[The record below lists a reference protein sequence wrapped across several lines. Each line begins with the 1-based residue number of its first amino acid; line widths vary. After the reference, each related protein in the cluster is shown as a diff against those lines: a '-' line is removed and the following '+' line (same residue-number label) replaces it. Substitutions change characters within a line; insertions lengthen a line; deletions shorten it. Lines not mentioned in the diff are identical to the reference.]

1 MNAERPWL
9 KSYEPGIP
17 STLKY
22 PDIPLQQFL
31 THAAERF
38 PNNPATFFF
47 GKKITYKEL
56 NELTNRFANALIS
69 LGVKKGDR
77 VALMLPNCPQAVF
90 TYYGALRIGAI
101 VVQTNPLYV
110 EREIEVQMKDSG
122 AETIVALD
130 LFFPSIKNIL
140 ANTNLKRVIITGVK
154 DYLPPLLK
162 LLYPIKAL
170 LEGQLISV
178 DKTPPVYDLLRLL
191 NEAKTDSPSI
201 KISPDDTAL
210 LQYTGGTT
218 GIPKG
223 VILTHRNLIANVMQ
237 CRNWMPSL
245 KEGGEIFLSVTPFF
259 HVFGMTA
266 IMNLGIYTGAALVLL
281 PRFKTEDVL
290 KAVVKHKATIFIGVE
305 AMYVAINNFP
315 KIQKYDLSSIKI
327 CISGAGTL
335 HVEVQN
341 KFESLTGGKLVEGYG
356 LSEASPV
363 THCNP
368 IYGKRIKGSIGLPF
382 PDVDV
387 KIVDVETGK
396 NVLGI
401 NEIGELIIKGPQVMK
416 GYWNKPDETANTI
429 RDGWLYTGDIARMDE
444 DGFFYIEE
452 RKKDM
457 IKTVGENVYPKEVE
471 EVIFRHPK
479 VQDVVVVG
487 IPEEFKGEMIKAY
500 IVLKKGETASDEEII
515 EHCKKN
521 LAKFKVPKEIE
532 FRKELPK
539 TMIGKVLRRVL
550 KDEEMKKRGKS

>member
-1 MNAERPWL
+1 
-9 KSYEPGIP
+9 
-17 STLKY
+17 
-22 PDIPLQQFL
+22 
-31 THAAERF
+31 
-38 PNNPATFFF
+38 
-47 GKKITYKEL
+47 
-56 NELTNRFANALIS
+56 
-69 LGVKKGDR
+69 
-77 VALMLPNCPQAVF
+77 
-90 TYYGALRIGAI
+90 
-101 VVQTNPLYV
+101 
-110 EREIEVQMKDSG
+110 
-122 AETIVALD
+122 
-130 LFFPSIKNIL
+130 
-140 ANTNLKRVIITGVK
+140 
-154 DYLPPLLK
+154 
-162 LLYPIKAL
+162 
-170 LEGQLISV
+170 ISV
-178 DKTPPVYDLLRLL
+178 DKTPPVYDLLKLL

-201 KISPDDTAL
+201 KILPDDTAL

-223 VILTHRNLIANVMQ
+223 VILTHRNLVANVMQ

-245 KEGGEIFLSVTPFF
+245 KDGNEIFLSVTPFF

-266 IMNLGIYTGAALVLL
+266 IMNLGIYIGAALVLL

-290 KAVVKHKATIFIGVE
+290 KAVAKHKATIFIGVE

-315 KIQKYDLSSIKI
+315 KIHKYDLSSIKI

-368 IYGKRIKGSIGLPF
+368 IYGKRVKGSVGLPF
-382 PDVDV
+382 PDVDI
-387 KIVDVETGK
+387 KIMDVETSK
-396 NVLGI
+396 KILGV
-401 NEIGELIIKGPQVMK
+401 NEIGELAIKGPQVMK

-429 RDGWLYTGDIARMDE
+429 RDGWLYTGDVARMDE
-444 DGFFYIEE
+444 NGFFYIEE

-471 EVIFRHPK
+471 EVIFKHHK

-500 IVLKKGETASDEEII
+500 IVLKNGETSSDEEII

-550 KDEEMKKRGKS
+550 KDEEMKKKAQI

>member
-1 MNAERPWL
+1 MNADRLWL

-56 NELTNRFANALIS
+56 NELANRFANALIA

-90 TYYGALRIGAI
+90 AYYGALRIGAI

-130 LFFPSIKNIL
+130 LFFPRIKNIL

-178 DKTPPVYDLLRLL
+178 DKTPPVYDLLKLL

-201 KISPDDTAL
+201 KILPDDTAL

-223 VILTHRNLIANVMQ
+223 VILTHRNLVANVMQ

-245 KEGGEIFLSVTPFF
+245 KDGGEIFLSVTPFF

-266 IMNLGIYTGAALVLL
+266 IMNLGIYIGAALVLL

-290 KAVVKHKATIFIGVE
+290 KAVAKHKATIFIGVE

-315 KIQKYDLSSIKI
+315 KIHKYDLSSIKI

-368 IYGKRIKGSIGLPF
+368 IYGKRVKGSIGLPF
-382 PDVDV
+382 PDVDI
-387 KIVDVETGK
+387 KIVDVETSK
-396 NVLGI
+396 KTLGI
-401 NEIGELIIKGPQVMK
+401 NEIGELAIKGPQVMK
-416 GYWNKPDETANTI
+416 GYWNKSDETANTI
-429 RDGWLYTGDIARMDE
+429 RDGWLYTGDVARMDD

-471 EVIFRHPK
+471 EVIFRHHK

-500 IVLKKGETASDEEII
+500 IVLKNGETSSDEEII

-550 KDEEMKKRGKS
+550 KDEEMKKRGK

>member
-1 MNAERPWL
+1 L
-9 KSYEPGIP
+9 
-17 STLKY
+17 
-22 PDIPLQQFL
+22 
-31 THAAERF
+31 
-38 PNNPATFFF
+38 
-47 GKKITYKEL
+47 
-56 NELTNRFANALIS
+56 
-69 LGVKKGDR
+69 
-77 VALMLPNCPQAVF
+77 
-90 TYYGALRIGAI
+90 
-101 VVQTNPLYV
+101 
-110 EREIEVQMKDSG
+110 
-122 AETIVALD
+122 
-130 LFFPSIKNIL
+130 
-140 ANTNLKRVIITGVK
+140 
-154 DYLPPLLK
+154 
-162 LLYPIKAL
+162 
-170 LEGQLISV
+170 
-178 DKTPPVYDLLRLL
+178 
-191 NEAKTDSPSI
+191 
-201 KISPDDTAL
+201 PDDTAL

-223 VILTHRNLIANVMQ
+223 VILTHRNLVANVMQ

-266 IMNLGIYTGAALVLL
+266 IMNLGIYIGAALVLL

-290 KAVVKHKATIFIGVE
+290 KAIAKHKATIFIGVE

-315 KIQKYDLSSIKI
+315 KIHKYDLSSIKI

-368 IYGKRIKGSIGLPF
+368 IYGKRVKGSIGLPF
-382 PDVDV
+382 PDVDI
-387 KIVDVETGK
+387 KIVDVETSK
-396 NVLGI
+396 KTLGI

-457 IKTVGENVYPKEVE
+457 IKTVGENVYPKEIE
-471 EVIFRHPK
+471 EVIFKHHK

-487 IPEEFKGEMIKAY
+487 IPDEFKGEMVKAY
-500 IVLKKGETASDEEII
+500 IVLKNGETSTAEEII

-521 LAKFKVPKEIE
+521 LAKFKVPKEVE

-550 KDEEMKKRGKS
+550 KDEEMKKREK

>member
-1 MNAERPWL
+1 MNAERLWL

-22 PDIPLQQFL
+22 PDMPLHQFL
-31 THAAERF
+31 NQTAERF
-38 PNNPATFFF
+38 PDNPALFFF

-90 TYYGALRIGAI
+90 TYYGALKIGAI

-130 LFFPSIKNIL
+130 LFFPRIKNIL
-140 ANTNLKRVIITGVK
+140 ANINLKRVIITGVK

-170 LEGQLISV
+170 LEGHLISV
-178 DKTPPVYDLLRLL
+178 DKTPPVYDLIKLL
-191 NEAKTDSPSI
+191 NEAKVDSPSI
-201 KISPDDTAL
+201 KVLPDDTAL

-223 VILTHRNLIANVMQ
+223 VILTHRNLITNVMQ

-245 KEGGEIFLSVTPFF
+245 KDGNEIFLGVTPFF

-266 IMNLGIYTGAALVLL
+266 IMNLGIYIGAALVLL

-290 KAVVKHKATIFIGVE
+290 KAVAKHKATIFIGVE

-315 KIQKYDLSSIKI
+315 KIHKYDLSSIKI

-368 IYGKRIKGSIGLPF
+368 IYGKRVKGSIGLPF
-382 PDVDV
+382 PDVDI
-387 KIVDVETGK
+387 KIVDVETSK
-396 NVLGI
+396 KVLGI

-416 GYWNKPDETANTI
+416 GYWNKPEETANTL
-429 RDGWLYTGDIARMDE
+429 RDGWLYTGDVARMDE

-500 IVLKKGETASDEEII
+500 IVLKNGETATDEEII

>member
-1 MNAERPWL
+1 MNADRLWL

-31 THAAERF
+31 TNAAERF

-56 NELTNRFANALIS
+56 NELANRFANALIA

-90 TYYGALRIGAI
+90 AYYGALRIGAI

-130 LFFPSIKNIL
+130 LFFPRIKNIL

-178 DKTPPVYDLLRLL
+178 DKTPPVYDLLKLL

-201 KISPDDTAL
+201 KILPDDTAL

-223 VILTHRNLIANVMQ
+223 VILTHRNLVANVMQ

-245 KEGGEIFLSVTPFF
+245 KDGNEIFLSVTPFF

-266 IMNLGIYTGAALVLL
+266 IMNLGIYIGAALVLL

-290 KAVVKHKATIFIGVE
+290 KAIAKHKATIFIGVE

-315 KIQKYDLSSIKI
+315 KIHKYDLSSIKI

-368 IYGKRIKGSIGLPF
+368 IYGKRVKGSVGLPF
-382 PDVDV
+382 PDVDI
-387 KIVDVETGK
+387 KIMDVETSK
-396 NVLGI
+396 KILGV
-401 NEIGELIIKGPQVMK
+401 NEIGELAIKGPQVMK

-429 RDGWLYTGDIARMDE
+429 RDGWLYTGDVARMDE
-444 DGFFYIEE
+444 NGFFYIEE

-471 EVIFRHPK
+471 EVIFKHHK

-500 IVLKKGETASDEEII
+500 IVLKNGETSSDEEII

-550 KDEEMKKRGKS
+550 KDEEMKKKAQI

>member
-1 MNAERPWL
+1 M
-9 KSYEPGIP
+9 
-17 STLKY
+17 
-22 PDIPLQQFL
+22 
-31 THAAERF
+31 
-38 PNNPATFFF
+38 
-47 GKKITYKEL
+47 
-56 NELTNRFANALIS
+56 
-69 LGVKKGDR
+69 
-77 VALMLPNCPQAVF
+77 
-90 TYYGALRIGAI
+90 
-101 VVQTNPLYV
+101 
-110 EREIEVQMKDSG
+110 
-122 AETIVALD
+122 
-130 LFFPSIKNIL
+130 
-140 ANTNLKRVIITGVK
+140 ANTNLKRVIITGIK
-154 DYLPPLLK
+154 DYFPPLLK
-162 LLYPIKAL
+162 LLYPILTLIK
-170 LEGQLISV
+170 ERHLISV

-191 NEAKTDSPSI
+191 NSSGPEQPST
-201 KISPDDTAL
+201 KIASDDIAL

-223 VILTHRNLIANVMQ
+223 VMLTHRNLVTNVLQ

-245 KEGGEIFLSVTPFF
+245 KEGKEVFLGVTPFF
-259 HVFGMTA
+259 HVFGMTG
-266 IMNLGIYTGAALVLL
+266 IMNLGIYIGAALALL
-281 PRFKTEDVL
+281 PRFKTKDAL
-290 KAVVKHKATIFIGVE
+290 HAIVKNKATIFLGVE

-368 IYGKRIKGSIGLPF
+368 IHGKRVKGSIGLPF
-382 PDVDV
+382 PDTEA
-387 KIVDVETGK
+387 KIVDVETSK
-396 NVLGI
+396 KVLGI

-457 IKTVGENVYPKEVE
+457 IKTVGENVYPKEIE
-471 EVIFRHPK
+471 EVIFKHHK

-487 IPEEFKGEMIKAY
+487 IPDEFKGEMVKAY
-500 IVLKKGETASDEEII
+500 IVLKNGETSTAEEII

-521 LAKFKVPKEIE
+521 LAKFKVPKEVE

-550 KDEEMKKRGKS
+550 KDEEMKKREK

>member
-1 MNAERPWL
+1 MNAERLWL

-22 PDIPLQQFL
+22 PDTPL
-31 THAAERF
+31 THFLIQAAERF
-38 PNNPATFFF
+38 PDNPACIFF
-47 GKKITYKEL
+47 GKVITYREL
-56 NELTNRFANALIS
+56 NKLSNRFANALIS

-90 TYYGALRIGAI
+90 AYYGALKAGAI

-130 LFFPSIKNIL
+130 LFFPRIKNIMG
-140 ANTNLKRVIITGVK
+140 NTNLKRIIITGVK
-154 DYLPPLLK
+154 DYFPPLLRM
-162 LLYPIKAL
+162 LYPILVL
-170 LEGQLISV
+170 LKERHLISV

-191 NEAKTDSPSI
+191 NEAKADSPSI
-201 KISPDDTAL
+201 KVSPDDTAL

-223 VILTHRNLIANVMQ
+223 VMLTHRNLVTNVLQ

-245 KEGGEIFLSVTPFF
+245 KEGKEVFLGVTPFF
-259 HVFGMTA
+259 HVFGMTG
-266 IMNLGIYTGAALVLL
+266 IMNLGIYIGAALALL
-281 PRFKTEDVL
+281 PRFKTKDAL
-290 KAVVKHKATIFIGVE
+290 HAIVKNKATIFLGVE

-368 IYGKRIKGSIGLPF
+368 IHGKRVKGSIGLPF
-382 PDVDV
+382 PDTEA
-387 KIVDVETGK
+387 KIVDVETSK
-396 NVLGI
+396 KVLGI

-457 IKTVGENVYPKEVE
+457 IKTVGENVYPKEIE
-471 EVIFRHPK
+471 EVIFKHHK

-487 IPEEFKGEMIKAY
+487 IPDEFKGEMVKAY
-500 IVLKKGETASDEEII
+500 IVLKNGETSTAEEII

-521 LAKFKVPKEIE
+521 LAKFKVPKEVE

-550 KDEEMKKRGKS
+550 KDEEMKKREK